1 MISIAENLEKAGNR
15 ILEAARTAGRDPKS
29 VALLAVSKKQPAEQL
44 REAARQGQLAF
55 GENYLQEALD
65 KMAALADIEG
75 LSWHFIGPIQSNK
88 TRDIA
93 RHFDWVHS
101 VDRLKTARR
110 LSEQRGSDLPPMN
123 LCIQVNIDEE
133 PTKSG
138 VHPGDV
144 VALGEQVAAL
154 PNVRLRGLM
163 AIPDPNNSPAAQRER
178 FRALAALLDELGQSV
193 DNDNLDTLSM
203 GMSGDL
209 ELAIAEGATI
219 VRIGTAIFGP
229 RD

>member
-1 MISIAENLEKAGNR
+1 MISIADNLEKAGHR
-15 ILEAARTAGRDPKS
+15 IHEAARTAGRDPDTVS
-29 VALLAVSKKQPAEQL
+29 LLAVSKKQPAERL
-44 REAARQGQLAF
+44 REAAEQGQTAF

-65 KMAALADIEG
+65 KMTALADIKG

-110 LSEQRGSDLPPMN
+110 LSEQRSTDLPPLN
-123 LCIQVNIDEE
+123 LCIQVNIDGE

-138 VHPGDV
+138 VHPQDV
-144 VALGEQVAAL
+144 VTLGTEVAAL
-154 PNVRLRGLM
+154 PNIQLRGLM
-163 AIPDPNNSPAAQRER
+163 AIPDPGNSPEIQRER
-178 FRALAALLDELGQSV
+178 FRSLAALVDELRQSV
-193 DNDNLDTLSM
+193 DNECLDTLSM